1 MRRWV
6 DSSPLHF
13 VKLNAF
19 QQVMRQW
26 DALHPYNAVQA
37 ARLAGAPDLQR
48 LEDAW
53 RTTLKS
59 MGIGRVV
66 VRGDSYAHTT
76 CSENDPATA
85 LRLPE
90 QGTSLETLLTAAMN
104 EPMSG
109 EQECP
114 FHPFVLRES
123 DSYTFG
129 VGYHHWVA
137 DSYSIRWLMR
147 EWLGRSQGMNIPAT
161 PAIIAPHGPWH
172 YFGPRRGGWD
182 LGEGL
187 LAVLRRRSRFA
198 RARRLSAGAE
208 DGAVAVSIH
217 TLPPGVAPALSRVA
231 HFHGVTV
238 NDLLLSVIAEAIDR
252 FGANP
257 PTPGR
262 DELALGTVVD
272 LRTLSDD
279 ARLKQSF
286 GLFLGTTTTVL
297 RGADL
302 RDWPRLLRSVARQNA
317 CHKLTCAPQISTM
330 LFAVGLEELK
340 RMDLR
345 RWAELYRRRMP
356 VAAGIS
362 NVNMN
367 RHISRAACPQPILD
381 YFRVAPTGPM
391 LPLLVA
397 ATTLG
402 HNLNFILTRQ
412 RSAIDDAAGAKIAE
426 SILNRLIQ
434 LAANVR

>member
-37 ARLAGAPDLQR
+37 ARIAGEPDVQR
-48 LEDAW
+48 LQDAW

-76 CSENDPATA
+76 CPENDLATA
-85 LRLPE
+85 LHLPG
-90 QGTSLETLLTAAMN
+90 QGASLESLLTGAMN
-104 EPMSG
+104 EPMGSG
-109 EQECP
+109 EECP
-114 FHPFVLRES
+114 FHPFVLRET
-123 DSYTFG
+123 DSCIIG

-147 EWLGRSQGMNIPAT
+147 EWLTRSRGIDMPAT

-172 YFGPRRGGWD
+172 YFGPRRGEWD

-198 RARRLSAGAE
+198 RARRLRDGAD
-208 DGAVAVSIH
+208 DGAVAVSVH
-217 TLPPGVAPALSRVA
+217 ALPPGAAPALGHVA
-231 HFHGVTV
+231 HLHGVTM

-262 DELALGTVVD
+262 DELAVGTVVD

-279 ARLKQSF
+279 PRLKRSF

-297 RGADL
+297 RGGDL

-330 LFAVGLEELK
+330 LFAIGLEELK

-356 VAAGIS
+356 VAGGIS

-367 RHISRAACPQPILD
+367 RHIPAAAGPQPILD

-402 HNLNFILTRQ
+402 HNLNFTLTRQ

-426 SILNRLIQ
+426 SITNRLIQ